1 MKIAD
6 EVLHAI
12 GVENIPVLYVLNKID
27 IIRKPQGD
35 LPANHVKISAL
46 RGIGMPQLMV
56 AISDYILKDYHR
68 MELKIPYAQQA
79 MMDQIRKDGI
89 MLQAD
94 YEDDGIYVSVALPAH
109 RINAYENFIDQADLN

>member
-1 MKIAD
+1 VCSSD
-6 EVLHAI
+6 LLHTI

-46 RGIGMPQLMV
+46 RGIGMPQLMI

-68 MELKIPYAQQA
+68 MELKIPYAQQD

-94 YEDDGIYVSVALPAH
+94 YEDDGIYVSVALPEH
-109 RINAYENFIDQADLN
+109 RITNYEAYIDQSDLN